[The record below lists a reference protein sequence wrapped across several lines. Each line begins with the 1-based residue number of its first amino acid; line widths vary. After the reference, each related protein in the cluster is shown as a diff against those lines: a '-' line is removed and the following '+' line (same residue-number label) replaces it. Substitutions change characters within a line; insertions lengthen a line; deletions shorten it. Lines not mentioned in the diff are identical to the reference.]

1 MAKREEIATA
11 PENEEQSWILSHV
24 FQLSRLIGD
33 LLCRECEVSA
43 LCDWVTKK
51 TCFAA
56 KLKLKC
62 SVKCSVCDYE
72 KCEFSSPR
80 IGDSDQQNGWKK
92 PYRSANLWLSCWD
105 ANNASEYFS
114 RS

>member
-11 PENEEQSWILSHV
+11 PENEEQKLDTFSCVSHV
-24 FQLSRLIGD
+24 RLIGD
-33 LLCRECEVSA
+33 LLCRECKVSG
-43 LCDWVTKK
+43 LGHKENM
-51 TCFAA
+51 CFAA

-62 SVKCSVCDYE
+62 SVCDYE
-72 KCEFSSPR
+72 RCEFSSPR